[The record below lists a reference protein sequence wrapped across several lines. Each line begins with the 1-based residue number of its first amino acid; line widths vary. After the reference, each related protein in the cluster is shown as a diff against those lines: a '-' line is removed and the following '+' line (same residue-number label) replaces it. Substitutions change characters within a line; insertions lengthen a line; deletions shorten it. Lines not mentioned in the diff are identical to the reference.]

1 MVVQHSPAKTAS
13 SQENKKKSKKKKTKM
28 SDEQKRFV
36 LSRDTGAYS
45 QLNPV
50 SAQEASSSDQVEVKE
65 LHSPKENA
73 TTVSKE
79 QQPSAASGY
88 IGNYYL
94 LDLENFADQNE
105 KKEQQGEE
113 PQAVVPRPHRPAYE
127 NVTLNMSSAD
137 PLDASVERYHP
148 EAQLDTPSSRQE
160 SSSPISIPSTAA
172 PSQQRRRRSKG
183 TEDHTSP
190 NKEGEKQFRIAKGC
204 DDVMVSKLNPNYEQ
218 VELRRKPSEQRK
230 PVPPPPDEVQIISSD
245 DNPFAGL
252 VQSSSDNGD
261 AFPRK
266 RLQSVWDDLRVNKEW
281 DQVQ

>member
-1 MVVQHSPAKTAS
+1 
-13 SQENKKKSKKKKTKM
+13 M

-79 QQPSAASGY
+79 QQPSAAASGY

-127 NVTLNMSSAD
+127 NVTHIRMAKTTKWLNAILHYMRKVKSS
-137 PLDASVERYHP
+137 
-148 EAQLDTPSSRQE
+148 
-160 SSSPISIPSTAA
+160 ISIVY
-172 PSQQRRRRSKG
+172 G
-183 TEDHTSP
+183 
-190 NKEGEKQFRIAKGC
+190 
-204 DDVMVSKLNPNYEQ
+204 
-218 VELRRKPSEQRK
+218 
-230 PVPPPPDEVQIISSD
+230 PV
-245 DNPFAGL
+245 F
-252 VQSSSDNGD
+252 
-261 AFPRK
+261 
-266 RLQSVWDDLRVNKEW
+266 
-281 DQVQ
+281 

>member
-1 MVVQHSPAKTAS
+1 M
-13 SQENKKKSKKKKTKM
+13 
-28 SDEQKRFV
+28 
-36 LSRDTGAYS
+36 
-45 QLNPV
+45 
-50 SAQEASSSDQVEVKE
+50 KE

-137 PLDASVERYHP
+137 PLDASVERHHP

-172 PSQQRRRRSKG
+172 AAQ
-183 TEDHTSP
+183 E
-190 NKEGEKQFRIAKGC
+190 A
-204 DDVMVSKLNPNYEQ
+204 
-218 VELRRKPSEQRK
+218 EQRH
-230 PVPPPPDEVQIISSD
+230 
-245 DNPFAGL
+245 
-252 VQSSSDNGD
+252 
-261 AFPRK
+261 
-266 RLQSVWDDLRVNKEW
+266 
-281 DQVQ
+281 